1 MNSSAAKEMK
11 NKHPILNNQVL
22 DFKAMIFLVVLC
34 ASWGIQ
40 QVAIK
45 IAIPGVSPLFQSG
58 IRSIGA
64 TLLVLFWMKVR
75 KEPVLEKDGTFW
87 WGIVVGLLFA
97 GEFILIYWG
106 LEFTHASRGIIFLYL
121 SPFVVA
127 IGAQLFIPGEHLVRI
142 QVVGL
147 CCAFIGIVIAF
158 SESFRYPTREM
169 LIGDTMLTGAAIL
182 WGTTTVLIKA
192 SPLVRIRPAKTLLYQ
207 VSVSAVVLPIASI
220 LKNEPGIVMITP
232 LIAGSLI
239 YQTLWVASV
248 TYLIWFWLIRNY
260 PPSRLSSFT
269 FLAPLIGVIA
279 GGLLL
284 NEPLTIRLIFA
295 LMFVGTGIYL
305 VNRPFNGRA

>member
-1 MNSSAAKEMK
+1 MA
-11 NKHPILNNQVL
+11 LLVL
-22 DFKAMIFLVVLC
+22 LRT
-34 ASWGIQ
+34 SWGIQ

-45 IAIPGVSPLFQSG
+45 IALPGVSPLFQSG
-58 IRSIGA
+58 IRSVGA
-64 TLLVLFWMKVR
+64 TLFVLFWMNMR
-75 KEPVLEKDGTFW
+75 KIPVLEKDGTFW
-87 WGIVVGLLFA
+87 WGMLVGLLFA

-127 IGAQLFIPGEHLVRI
+127 IGAQIFIPGEHLIRI

-147 CCAFIGIVIAF
+147 CCAFMGIVIAF
-158 SESFRYPTREM
+158 SESFGCPTRQM
-169 LIGDTMLTGAAIL
+169 LIGDSMLTGAAIL
-182 WGTTTVLIKA
+182 WGMTTVLIKA

-207 VSVSAVVLPIASI
+207 VGVSAVVLPIASM
-220 LKNEPGIVMITP
+220 LKNEPGIIMITP

-239 YQTLWVASV
+239 YQTLWVASI
-248 TYLIWFWLIRNY
+248 TYLVWFWLIRNY
-260 PPSRLSSFT
+260 PPSRLASFT

-295 LMFVGTGIYL
+295 LIFVGTGIYL
-305 VNRPFNGRA
+305 INRPFNAKR